1 MWVSFF
7 SRGWWF
13 SRDHQLTLLWKNLL
27 GREFQVRSFAAASD
41 RSSSTLIETRRRA
54 REFHRSV
61 YFRAPPP
68 GNYMGR
74 SVDPLGY
81 EPSNVSPSSGR
92 TLPVH
97 PLLIVQVV
105 NAVLFASPCWAEGI
119 RQQSESNRSKFYTSK
134 PRNSAPSRGSH
145 SVVALPRE
153 NSAWT

>member
-1 MWVSFF
+1 MFP
-7 SRGWWF
+7 RGWWF
-13 SRDHQLTLLWKNLL
+13 SRDHQLTLIRKTLL
-27 GREFQVRSFAAASD
+27 GREFQVRSYAAASD

-54 REFHRSV
+54 HEFHRSV
-61 YFRAPPP
+61 SVVHPPP
-68 GNYMGR
+68 GNYMDR

-105 NAVLFASPCWAEGI
+105 IAVLFASPCCAGGI
-119 RQQSESNRSKFYTSK
+119 RQQSESNRSKFCTSK

-153 NSAWT
+153 NFDWT